1 MAGPQER
8 GVGVPRLRADL
19 AAIDAYHP
27 GRPIEDVVR
36 ETGID
41 DVIKLAS
48 NESPFPPF
56 PQVQKVIAKAAA
68 DLHRYP
74 DNDAYELRHSLGRH
88 LGVDPDRVWLG
99 CGSVSLLMVT
109 GIALGGPGTS
119 AVFAEPGFSAYKIAT
134 QAGHGQPIAVA
145 LDQHR
150 RHDLAAMRAAI
161 RPDTTVVY
169 VCNPNNPTATYVPA
183 RALFDFID
191 AVPNQVTVVVDE
203 AYAEF
208 ATAADFGTALP
219 LATTRDNVLVARTFS
234 KVYGLAGL
242 RVGYMIGE
250 PWVIKQLR
258 RVQVPFSVN
267 RLAQVAAVESLAH
280 QDLVSERI
288 EGNAARRAVFQRELA
303 ARHIRFDESQTNF
316 VAFQVNQ
323 AGGIVAALVK
333 LGVIVRPLGED
344 WIRVTIGSEAEN
356 NRFFRALDQAIS

>member
-1 MAGPQER
+1 M
-8 GVGVPRLRADL
+8 PRLRADL
-19 AAIDAYHP
+19 AGIDAYQP

-36 ETGID
+36 ETGIR

-56 PQVQKVIAKAAA
+56 PPVQKAIAKAVV

-74 DNDAYELRHSLGRH
+74 DNDAFELRHALGRH

-99 CGSVSLLMVT
+99 CGSNSLMMVT

-119 AVFAEPGFSAYKIAT
+119 AVFAEPGFSLYKIAI
-134 QAGHGQPIAVA
+134 QAGHGEPIAVP
-145 LDQHR
+145 LDQGL

-161 RPDTTVVY
+161 RLDTAVVY

-183 RALFDFID
+183 RALFEFIE
-191 AVPNQVTVVVDE
+191 AMPSEVTVVVDE

-208 ATAADFGTALP
+208 ATAADFGSALP
-219 LATTRDNVLVARTFS
+219 LAAERDNVLVSRTFS

-250 PWVIKQLR
+250 PSLIKELR

-267 RLAQVAAVESLAH
+267 RLAQVAALESLAH
-280 QDLVSERI
+280 QDLVAERV
-288 EGNAARRAVFQRELA
+288 EGNAVRRKLFQEELA
-303 ARHIRFDESQTNF
+303 ARRLRFVESQTNF
-316 VAFQVNQ
+316 VAFQPNSG
-323 AGGIVAALVK
+323 AGEIVSALTK
-333 LGVIVRPLGED
+333 LGVIVRPLGD
-344 WIRVTIGSEAEN
+344 GWIRVTIGSDSEN
-356 NRFFRALDQAIS
+356 ARFFTALDRVTVH